1 MATFLYS
8 TTTQAG
14 VDPNAVFQ
22 LNVVNNP
29 EYPAPPFLPGELM
42 WGTDGSEFVY
52 ATSSIT
58 IAAGSVVIFSPT
70 PGSWSVAL
78 LNNTNGRTDF
88 GQLVGVVGGATGSV
102 NIPAPGT
109 NVTGNYFWV
118 QRAGNAQKVLSGYTL
133 GTTFALTHTSTVGGQ
148 IGATGGAGTSAQIAG
163 IVFSQVPTATGA
175 GYNAVLNY
183 PTVGTAD

>member
-1 MATFLYS
+1 MAFIYS

-14 VDPNAVFQ
+14 IDINAVFQ
-22 LNVVNNP
+22 QSAINTP
-29 EYPAPPFLPGELM
+29 ETPAPPFLAGELA

-58 IAAGSVVIFSPT
+58 IAAGSVVVFSPT

-78 LNNTNGRTDF
+78 ITNTNGRAGF
-88 GQLVGVVGGATGSV
+88 GNLVGVTGGATGSV
-102 NIPAPGT
+102 NVPSCGT

-118 QRAGNAQKVLSGYTL
+118 QRAGIAQKVLSGASL
-133 GTTFALTHTSTVGGQ
+133 GTTFAALHTTSSSGGVG
-148 IGATGGAGTSAQIAG
+148 ASGGVGTSATVSG
-163 IVFSQVPTATGA
+163 IVFSQNPTATLA

-183 PTVGTAD
+183 PTVGAAD